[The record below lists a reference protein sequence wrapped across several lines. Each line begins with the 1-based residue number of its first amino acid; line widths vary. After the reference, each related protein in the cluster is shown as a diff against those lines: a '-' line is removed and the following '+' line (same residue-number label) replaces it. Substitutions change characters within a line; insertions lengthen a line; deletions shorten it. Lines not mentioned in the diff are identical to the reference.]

1 MIAQQLGWRVKE
13 RTVNPRILFAA
24 ALSFAAV
31 AHADPRPFTPKD
43 LTTLDRVSNPKLSP
57 DGRYVVYELRTVDYD
72 DNKSSHS
79 LWLID
84 IDHAGEGPHLLA
96 ASDGGAEDPH
106 WSPDGKAIYFAS
118 ARGGA
123 KQIWRTDIAG
133 AQATQVTQ
141 LPLEPGAFRITPDAK
156 HLVVGI
162 AVFPNCDTLACTK
175 TRMDAKA
182 AEKAT
187 GVLYDKLFVRHWDE
201 WADGTRNALWS
212 VALDDSGKAAGAPA
226 PLMKGFDG
234 DAPSKPFG
242 GDEDFAIA
250 PDGASVIFSA
260 RLAGRTEPWSTNF
273 DLWRVPLDGS
283 KAPENLTPG
292 NPAWDAGPV
301 FAPDGATLAYR
312 AMKRPGFE
320 ADRYGIMLRDMKTG
334 ETHEIA
340 GGWDRSPEN
349 LQWSGD
355 GKTLFATAEDL
366 GQVRIFAI
374 DVAKGTVKP
383 LTGEG
388 HVAAF
393 EAGPKGIVYAASTL
407 DSPDQ
412 LYRIG
417 PAGGHAS
424 QLTRHDMQQLAGIGF
439 GAYEQF
445 SFPGWN
451 GETVYGYL
459 VKPFN
464 FKPDGK
470 YPVAL
475 LIHGGPQSSMGNMF
489 HYRWNAEAFSG
500 AGYAAVMIDFHGSTG
515 YGQAFTDSIS
525 THWGDR
531 PLEDL
536 QKGLAF
542 ALSKY
547 KFLDGERACA
557 LGGSYGGYMVNWIA
571 GTWKAPFKCLV
582 THDGVFDNRMMG
594 YSTEELWFSEWENG
608 GLPWEHPEGYEKFNP
623 VDHVADWSVPQLIIH
638 GGRDFRIP
646 DEQGLGAFTA
656 LQRKNVPSEL
666 LFFPTENHWVLKP
679 QNSVQWYK
687 AVLGWMDKWTR
698 K

>member
-1 MIAQQLGWRVKE
+1 MKF
-13 RTVNPRILFAA
+13 RIFCAA
-24 ALSFAAV
+24 ALVFVSST
-31 AHADPRPFTPKD
+31 AHADRPFTAKD
-43 LTTLDRVSNPKLSP
+43 LATLERVSNPKLSP
-57 DGRYVVYELRTVDYD
+57 DGHHIVYDLRTTDYEG
-72 DNKSSHS
+72 NKSVHA

-84 IDHAGEGPHLLA
+84 LDHAGEGAHRLA
-96 ASDGGAEDPH
+96 ASDGGATDPY
-106 WSPDGKAIYFAS
+106 WSPDSKAIYFAS
-118 ARGGA
+118 SRSGGN
-123 KQIWRTDIAG
+123 QIWRTDLAG
-133 AQATQVTQ
+133 AQAVQVTQ
-141 LPLEPGAFRITPDAK
+141 LPLDAGAFRVTPDGK
-156 HLVVGI
+156 HLVVGV
-162 AVFPNCDTLACTK
+162 AVFPDCDTLGCTK
-175 TRMDAKA
+175 SRMDAKA
-182 AEKAT
+182 ANKAS
-187 GVLYDKLFVRHWDE
+187 GVVYDKLFVRHWDE
-201 WADGTRNALWS
+201 WADGTRNALWLL
-212 VALDDSGKAAGAPA
+212 ALDDAGKAVGAPV

-234 DAPSKPFG
+234 DSPSKPFG
-242 GDEDFAIA
+242 GNEDFAVS
-250 PDGASVIFSA
+250 PDGGSVIFSA

-301 FAPDGATLAYR
+301 FSPVGSVLAYR

-320 ADRYGIMLRDMKTG
+320 ADRYGVMLRDMKTG

-340 GGWDRSPEN
+340 AGWDASPEA
-349 LQWSGD
+349 LQWSAD
-355 GKTLFATAEDL
+355 GKTLFATAEDV
-366 GQVRIFAI
+366 GQLRIFAI
-374 DVAKGTVKP
+374 DIAKGTVKP
-383 LTGEG
+383 LTGDG

-393 EAGPKGIVYAASTL
+393 DAGAKGIVYAASAL

-417 PAGGHAS
+417 LTGGHPS
-424 QLTRHDMQQLAGIGF
+424 QLTRHDMQQLKGIGF

-451 GETVYGYL
+451 GETVHGYI
-459 VKPFN
+459 VKPFG
-464 FKPDGK
+464 FRDDGK

-475 LIHGGPQSSMGNMF
+475 LIHGGPQGSMANSF
-489 HYRWNAEAFSG
+489 HYRWNAEAFAG

-515 YGQAFTDSIS
+515 YGQAFTDAIS

-547 KFLDGERACA
+547 RFLDSGRVCA

-571 GTWKAPFKCLV
+571 GNWKAPFKCLI

-594 YSTEELWFSEWENG
+594 YSTEEMWFSEWENG
-608 GLPWEHPEGYEKFNP
+608 GLPWEHPESFERFNP
-623 VDHVADWSVPQLIIH
+623 VDHVADWSLPQLIIH

-646 DEQGLGAFTA
+646 DEQGLAAFGA
-656 LQRKNVPSEL
+656 LQRKGVPSEF
-666 LFFPTENHWVLKP
+666 LFFPEENHWVLKP
-679 QNSVQWYK
+679 QNSVEWY
-687 AVLGWMDKWTR
+687 ATVLGWMDRWTG

>member
-1 MIAQQLGWRVKE
+1 MKLHAVLRSGV
-13 RTVNPRILFAA
+13 LAA
-24 ALSFAAV
+24 ALVVAAGSAV
-31 AHADPRPFTPKD
+31 AATRALTAKD
-43 LTTLDRVSNPKLSP
+43 LVTLDRVLNPKLSS
-57 DGRYVVYELRTVDYD
+57 DGRYVVYDLRTTDYD
-72 DNKSSHS
+72 GNKSAHA

-84 IDHAGEGPHLLA
+84 LDHAGEGSHRLA

-106 WSPDGKAIYFAS
+106 WSPDGKAIYFS
-118 ARGGA
+118 STRSGA
-123 KQIWRTDIAG
+123 NQIWRTDVADAPPI
-133 AQATQVTQ
+133 QVTQ
-141 LPLEPGAFRITPDAK
+141 LPLEVGTFRIAPDGK

-162 AVFPNCDTLACTK
+162 AVFADCGTLACTK
-175 TRMDAKA
+175 SRIDAKA
-182 AEKAT
+182 ANKAN
-187 GVLYDKLFVRHWDE
+187 GVVYDKLFVRHWDE
-201 WADGTRNALWS
+201 WADGTRNALWLLT
-212 VALDDSGKAAGAPA
+212 LDAAGKATGIAV

-234 DAPSKPFG
+234 DAPGKPFG
-242 GDEDFAIA
+242 DDQDFTIS
-250 PDGASVIFSA
+250 PDSTTVIFSA

-273 DLWRVPLDGS
+273 DLWRVPLDGL
-283 KAPENLTPG
+283 KPPENLTSG

-301 FAPDGATLAYR
+301 FSPDGKTLAYR

-320 ADRYGIMLRDMKTG
+320 ADRYGVMLRDLATG
-334 ETHEIA
+334 ETREIA
-340 GGWDRSPEN
+340 AGWDASPEV

-355 GKTLFATAEDL
+355 GKTLLTTADDL

-374 DVAKGTVKP
+374 DIASGSVTP
-383 LTGEG
+383 LTGDG

-393 EAGPKGIVYAASTL
+393 EAGSRGIVYAASSL

-417 PAGGHAS
+417 ATGGHPS
-424 QLTRHDMQQLAGIGF
+424 QLTRHNASLLEDIGF
-439 GAYEQF
+439 SSYEQF

-451 GETVYGYL
+451 GEMVHGY
-459 VKPFN
+459 VIKPFG
-464 FKPDGK
+464 FEPDRK

-475 LIHGGPQSSMGNMF
+475 VIHGGPQSSLANIF
-489 HYRWNAEAFSG
+489 HYRWNAQTFAG
-500 AGYAAVMIDFHGSTG
+500 AGYAVLMIDFHGTPG

-536 QKGLAF
+536 KKGWAF

-547 KFLDGERACA
+547 RFLDAGRACA

-571 GTWKAPFKCLV
+571 GNWKEPFKCLV
-582 THDGVFDNRMMG
+582 VHDGVFDSRMMG

-608 GLPWEHPEGYEKFNP
+608 GLPWEHPENFERFNP
-623 VDHVADWSVPQLIIH
+623 VDHVANWSVPELVIH

-656 LQRKNVPSEL
+656 LQRKGIPSEF

-679 QNSVQWYK
+679 QNSVQWYDT
-687 AVLGWMDKWTR
+687 VIGWLNKWTSGR
-698 K
+698 